1 MLLYKIRVTIV
12 CMITWGCFTRSDPSI
27 NASCCYTYVQVTPS
41 CVRQRLA
48 VSPYSGCCYHS
59 ASSGGSCSA
68 CSSASSPCGNRRSWG
83 PSGYQGNG
91 PAEACSETS
100 SQMDWW
106 GGRDMRYHSTHIIS
120 YNNNNDKKTQKR
132 CQDGTKETTAGKQ
145 KLQKHTTH
153 RKKLHTRITTCNE
166 SNADRAEHIQM
177 GNDSENHIT
186 LWNGCFLQWPPNP
199 CHLLTAAHNWV

>member
-132 CQDGTKETTAGKQ
+132 CQDGTKERRRRGNKSFKNTRRTERSYTRGSQHATSQMQTEQSTFKWAMTLKTTLLCEMDAFSND
-145 KLQKHTTH
+145 HP
-153 RKKLHTRITTCNE
+153 TRVIY
-166 SNADRAEHIQM
+166 
-177 GNDSENHIT
+177 
-186 LWNGCFLQWPPNP
+186 
-199 CHLLTAAHNWV
+199 